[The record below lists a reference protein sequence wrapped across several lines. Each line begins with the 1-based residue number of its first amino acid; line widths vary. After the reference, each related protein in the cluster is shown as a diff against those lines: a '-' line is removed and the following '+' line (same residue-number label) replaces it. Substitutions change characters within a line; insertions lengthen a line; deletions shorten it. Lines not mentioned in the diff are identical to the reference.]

1 LTFFSSTLQFFLL
14 LQIYS
19 TLFLLANS
27 IDTSFDC
34 LKKMTFFSA
43 SIFCLKIS
51 HFQSITAKPEPFM
64 SSDEAWA
71 ALVSADQEQDLD
83 DFKLFLLEFARN
95 SKDLMFVD
103 LEKKFREE
111 GLRVYLIAIVT
122 SLPPFNSPPSLSPSP
137 FLPIALCPFPPLILI
152 LCLDLIWLQKD
163 IPQQKTIRNLQG
175 DTGKEFLVSFQLR
188 AKYRRTRYFKL
199 LPPFFS
205 HR

>member
-83 DFKLFLLEFARN
+83 DFKVFFLEFARN
-95 SKDLMFVD
+95 NKDLTFVD

-111 GLRVYLIAIVT
+111 GLRVYLIAIVP
-122 SLPPFNSPPSLSPSP
+122 SLPPFNSPPSLPSSSQLRP
-137 FLPIALCPFPPLILI
+137 ALFPPLILI
-152 LCLDLIWLQKD
+152 LGLDLIW
-163 IPQQKTIRNLQG
+163 
-175 DTGKEFLVSFQLR
+175 
-188 AKYRRTRYFKL
+188 
-199 LPPFFS
+199 
-205 HR
+205 